1 MNKAPQLDAAK
12 SAPQVLAGPRRDE
25 GATNRAFSSSLLES
39 LREIWH
45 YRPLILELARRDLK
59 LRYKNSLGGIA
70 WSLLAPLMQVA
81 AITIVMKFFKA
92 NPVKDYSA
100 YLLCALFLWNFVQA
114 ALSDGAVSILQ
125 NATLVRKI
133 YFPRAILPLATLLGN
148 LFHFAVSFVFT
159 VFYLLIATHSY
170 PQQLR
175 PEFLL
180 FIPVVFFTFIFCLGW
195 NLILSYLNVFYED
208 VRFIVT
214 AITGIFFY
222 FLPLL
227 YTIEDVRYK
236 LGAGSLLFRLYLLNP
251 VATFVTTYQRSL
263 LHPPE
268 VKDALGNRLPP
279 FDIPQLMPY
288 FLCACAVSVLTLFVG
303 FALFERFKWEMSE
316 RL

>member
-1 MNKAPQLDAAK
+1 MNTASEKNTPESTL
-12 SAPQVLAGPRRDE
+12 QVLAAYERPNSVVNE
-25 GATNRAFSSSLLES
+25 AQPASLGES
-39 LREIWH
+39 LREIWR

-92 NPVKDYSA
+92 NPVENYSA

-125 NATLVRKI
+125 NAPLVRKI
-133 YFPRAILPLATLLGN
+133 YFPRAILPLSTLLGN
-148 LFHFAVSFVFT
+148 LFHFAVSFAFT
-159 VFYLLIATHSY
+159 ILYLFIATHSY

-175 PEFLL
+175 IEFLL

-227 YTIEDVRYK
+227 YTIEDVRQK
-236 LGAGSLLFRLYLLNP
+236 LGANSLLFKLYLLNP
-251 VATFVTTYQRSL
+251 VAAFVTTYQRSL
-263 LHPPE
+263 LYPPVVLDE
-268 VKDALGNRLPP
+268 HGDALPQ

-288 FLCACAVSVLTLFVG
+288 FLCACAVSILTLFVG

>member
-1 MNKAPQLDAAK
+1 M
-12 SAPQVLAGPRRDE
+12 
-25 GATNRAFSSSLLES
+25 LES

-59 LRYKNSLGGIA
+59 LRYKNSIGGIA

-81 AITIVMKFFKA
+81 AITIVMQFFKA
-92 NPVKDYSA
+92 NPVENYSA

-125 NATLVRKI
+125 NAPLVRKI
-133 YFPRAILPLATLLGN
+133 YFPRAILPLSTLLGN
-148 LFHFAVSFVFT
+148 LFHFAVSFGFT
-159 VFYLLIATHSY
+159 VLYLLWLGSY
-170 PQQLR
+170 PHHLR
-175 PEFLL
+175 LETLL
-180 FIPVVFFTFIFCLGW
+180 VVPVIFFTFVFCLGC

-227 YTIEDVRYK
+227 YTIEDVRQK
-236 LGAGSLLFRLYLLNP
+236 LGADSPLFHLYLLNP
-251 VATFVTTYQRSL
+251 IATFVTTYQRAML
-263 LHPPE
+263 YPPE

-279 FDIPQLMPY
+279 FDISQLMPY
-288 FLCACAVSVLTLFVG
+288 FLCACAMSVLILVVG
-303 FALFERFKWEMSE
+303 FLLFERFKWEMSE